1 MSRDEV
7 DAMVSQVD
15 EDGSGNIEFPE
26 FLGIIKNSGGDE
38 KSQKIYQFFKDMTL
52 GKYGSDGE
60 FNLLVQR
67 LKRGNMMN
75 AFIGEGE

>member
-1 MSRDEV
+1 MKDCFNSLDADGSGSIGVDELEQPLIGLGFAMSRDEV

-38 KSQKIYQFFKDMTL
+38 KSQKIY
-52 GKYGSDGE
+52 
-60 FNLLVQR
+60 
-67 LKRGNMMN
+67 
-75 AFIGEGE
+75 